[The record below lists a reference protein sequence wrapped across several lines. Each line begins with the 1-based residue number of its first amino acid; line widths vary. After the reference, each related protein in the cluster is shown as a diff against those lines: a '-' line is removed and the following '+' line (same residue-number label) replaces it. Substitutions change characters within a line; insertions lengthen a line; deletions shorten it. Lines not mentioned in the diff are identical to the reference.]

1 MMLEFFTFSL
11 FNNLLISFL
20 IFKDLELLSE
30 TIIGLFIYLFGALGQ
45 TRTGTPKRARILSPL
60 CLPISP
66 RGHISLSKSFIL
78 LYYNLYFIKYIY
90 SVKKILIYNSGGGL
104 GDSIQII
111 PLILSLK
118 NHYRR
123 SDIFYLGAHP
133 NHFEGKLKEYNI
145 KIQTFNLSLNY
156 FGFRWWHYFFVKK
169 NFNKKNEVKFDLI
182 IDLQSK
188 FRNTLILK
196 RIPHNHF
203 YSTTFGNLFSTKKVK
218 YKTKDHLK
226 NLNIFLEDKIKVVN
240 FNCSR
245 LPKNLINEAKKLLPK
260 SNYIG
265 FSITQGNEYRK
276 KSWSIYKFISLA
288 NKSLI
293 KKKTP
298 VFFIEKNQEHI
309 IEKIKNQ
316 VPGALFPE
324 TKSELSCPALVTA
337 LSSRLDQA
345 ISIDNGIM
353 HMISLADIPMV
364 VLFGPTNSEKFAPK
378 NNYTKILDSKKIY
391 STQDID
397 SITVDEVYNLI

>member
-1 MMLEFFTFSL
+1 
-11 FNNLLISFL
+11 
-20 IFKDLELLSE
+20 
-30 TIIGLFIYLFGALGQ
+30 
-45 TRTGTPKRARILSPL
+45 
-60 CLPISP
+60 
-66 RGHISLSKSFIL
+66 
-78 LYYNLYFIKYIY
+78 
-90 SVKKILIYNSGGGL
+90 VKKILIYNSGGGL

-118 NHYRR
+118 NHYRK

-145 KIQTFNLSLNY
+145 NIHTLDLNLKY
-156 FGFRWWHYFFVKK
+156 FGFRWWHLLFVRK
-169 NFNKKNEVKFDLI
+169 NFNKKNNVEFDLV

-203 YSTTFGNLFSTKKVK
+203 YSTTFGNFFSTKKMK
-218 YKTKDHLK
+218 YKSKDHLK
-226 NLNIFLEDKIKVVN
+226 NLSMFLEDKIKIVN
-240 FNCSR
+240 FNCNK
-245 LPKNLINEAKKLLPK
+245 LPKNLLNEAKKLLPK

-293 KKKTP
+293 KKKIP

-345 ISIDNGIM
+345 ISIDNGVM
-353 HMISLADIPMV
+353 HMMSLADVPMV

-378 NNYTKILDSKKIY
+378 NNYTKIVDSKKIY
-391 STQDID
+391 NTSDIE
-397 SITVDEVYNLI
+397 SITVDEIYNLI